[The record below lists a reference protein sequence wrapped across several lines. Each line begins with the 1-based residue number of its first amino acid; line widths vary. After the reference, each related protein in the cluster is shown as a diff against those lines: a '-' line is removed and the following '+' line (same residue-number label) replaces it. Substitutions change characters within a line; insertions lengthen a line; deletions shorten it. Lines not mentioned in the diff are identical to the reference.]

1 MKKNNRYNKFPEKKK
16 NYSPK
21 RKNSVREKV
30 SYEELSV
37 LSALKKHG
45 EKKVASKI
53 LYKQSRIKDKK
64 VFYNLL
70 HQMEE
75 NGKIKVDKNH
85 KVKLLPKN
93 KGMQATLV
101 SLSAGFGFA
110 RPDDG
115 GEDVFIHG
123 SALNGAFPGDKLIL
137 TDVNKR
143 EKGLEGKIKTI
154 AERSNA
160 SVIGTV
166 KITENGVFIRPD
178 SAIRY
183 DLKADERSL
192 KNAKDGDKVVFEP
205 KQDRRGDWT
214 GAKILSVVGSG
225 DVAKICA
232 DSIIIAQGIPTDFS
246 ETVLEEAEI
255 AAAKKITQIDIAQRI
270 DLRDELIFTIDGADA
285 KDLDDAICVKKTKS
299 GYQLGVHIA
308 DVSHYI
314 KEETELD
321 KEAFARGTSVY
332 FADRVIPMLPK
343 AISNGICSLTDGE
356 DKLAFSAI
364 IDFDEDGEID
374 SFKFAKSIIHSK
386 VHGIYDEV
394 NQIFAGTASEEITE
408 KYAPVKKSLEN
419 AKELSDILTRREKE
433 RGTMEISS
441 GEIKFVLDEKGVC
454 VDIKPRKTGKAEHLI
469 EQMMI
474 SANIAAAK
482 FGQKNNLPFVFRV
495 HDVPQSEKLQSLIEI
510 LDRLMIPCSEIKKTK
525 PKPADFGAVLERV
538 KNTGKEELVSQRVL
552 RTMEKAKY
560 SDEETGHF
568 GLALADYSHFTSPIR
583 RYPDLSIHRIMS
595 AFLSGM
601 PEKMIQKKYA
611 EFADKA
617 AGQSTKTE
625 IRAVTAER
633 SAEDCYV
640 AEYMRAHIGEK
651 HVGIISGATA
661 RGLFVRLKNGAEGFV
676 SIDAFKG
683 DYLFDGVISHA
694 DRTTKKALTVGDEV
708 AIIVASSDVASGRV
722 DFMPNEE

>member
-1 MKKNNRYNKFPEKKK
+1 MKNNNRYNKFIDKRKS
-16 NYSPK
+16 YASK
-21 RKNSVREKV
+21 RKNSVKSRV
-30 SYEELSV
+30 SHEELSV
-37 LSALKKHG
+37 IAVLKRHG

-53 LYKQSRIKDKK
+53 LLRESGIKDKK
-64 VFYNLL
+64 TFYNLL
-70 HQMEE
+70 HTMEE
-75 NGKIKVDKNH
+75 NGKVKVDKNH

-93 KGMQATLV
+93 KGMEATLV

-110 RPDDG
+110 RPVDG

-123 SALNGAFPGDKLIL
+123 SALKGAFPGDKLIL

-143 EKGLEGKIKTI
+143 EKGFDGKIKTI
-154 AERSNA
+154 TERA
-160 SVIGTV
+160 SLTITGTV
-166 KITENGVFIRPD
+166 KLTEDGVFVRPD

-183 DLKADERSL
+183 DLKVDEKSA
-192 KNAKDGDKVVFEP
+192 KNAKHGDKVVIEP

-214 GAKILSVVGSG
+214 GAKILSVIGSG
-225 DVAKICA
+225 DVAKVCA
-232 DSIIIAQGIPTDFS
+232 DSIIIAQGIPTEFS
-246 ETVLEEAEI
+246 EKVLEEAEV
-255 AAAKKITQIDIAQRI
+255 AASKKITEIDFLQRI

-285 KDLDDAICVKKTKS
+285 KDLDDAICVKKTKN
-299 GYQLGVHIA
+299 GYQLSVHIA

-314 KEETELD
+314 KEGTALD
-321 KEAFARGTSVY
+321 EEAFARGTSVY

-343 AISNGICSLTDGE
+343 AISNGICSLTSGE
-356 DKLAFSAI
+356 DKLAFSVI
-364 IDFDEDGEID
+364 IEFNEDGDIQT
-374 SFKFAKSIIHSK
+374 FKFAKTVINSK

-394 NQIFAGTASEEITE
+394 NEIFARTANEEIIN
-408 KYAPVKKSLEN
+408 KYKSVAKSLKA
-419 AKELSDILTRREKE
+419 AKELSEILTRKEKE

-441 GEIKFVLDEKGVC
+441 GEIKFVLDENGVC
-454 VDIKPRKTGKAEHLI
+454 IDIKPRKTGEAEHLI

-474 SANIAAAK
+474 TANIASAK
-482 FGQKNNLPFVFRV
+482 FAQRNDLPFIFRV
-495 HDVPQSEKLQSLIEI
+495 HDIPQNEKLNSLIEI
-510 LDRLMIPCSEIKKTK
+510 LDRLMIPCTEIKKSK
-525 PKPADFGAVLERV
+525 PKPADFGAVLDRV
-538 KNTGKEELVSQRVL
+538 KNSDKEELVSQRVL

-583 RYPDLSIHRIMS
+583 RYPDLSIHRIMT

-601 PEKMIQKKYA
+601 PSKVIKKKYA

-617 AGQSTKTE
+617 AGQATKTE

-633 SAEDCYV
+633 NAEDCYV

-683 DYLFDGVISHA
+683 DYLFDGVISHV
-694 DRTTKKALTVGDEV
+694 DKTTKKSMTVGDEMS
-708 AIIVASSDVASGRV
+708 IIVASSDVASGRV